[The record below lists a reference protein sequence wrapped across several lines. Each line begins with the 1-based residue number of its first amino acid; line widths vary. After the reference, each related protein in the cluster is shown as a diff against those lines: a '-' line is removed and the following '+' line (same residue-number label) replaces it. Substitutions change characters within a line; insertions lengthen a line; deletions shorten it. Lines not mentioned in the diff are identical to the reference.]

1 MDKNRIGY
9 LASLGFARMEPEEVL
24 KSLSELGYKAVEWT
38 LAHFNPRSKSI
49 EELKELFRLTGSFG
63 IEISEVVVQQDFV
76 TFDES
81 ARRDRIELV
90 KECIKAAGAVGV
102 KVLNVFTGP
111 AAWNPKAPVL
121 FRDIQEGQAWD
132 MVLGAYD
139 ELVPMAEKNDVYL
152 AVEAVFSMLCRDYY
166 TTRVLIDHFD
176 SPHLGVN
183 MDPSHYVLYRNDAA
197 WAVRQFGG
205 KIKHVHLKDVVG
217 VPGESGKSFLFPLLG
232 EGLIDWKAFFQALD
246 EVGYEGYA
254 SVEFESF
261 TYGRQILGNDPIKTA
276 ALSMEQVE
284 RLLEGDV
291 RLETSDMRL
300 QT

>member
-1 MDKNRIGY
+1 MNKDRISY
-9 LASLGFARMEPEEVL
+9 LASLGFARMKPEEVL
-24 KSLSELGYKAVEWT
+24 KSLSDLGYKGVEWG
-38 LAHFNPRSKSI
+38 LAHFNPRNKSI
-49 EELKELFRLTGSFG
+49 EELKELVKTTESFG
-63 IEISEVVVQQDFV
+63 MEISEVVVQQDFV

-81 ARRDRIELV
+81 AQKDRIELV
-90 KECIKAAGAVGV
+90 KECIKAAGEVGV

-111 AAWNPKAPVL
+111 AAWNPSAPVL
-121 FRDIQEGQAWD
+121 FRDIQEGQAWE

-139 ELVPMAEKNDVYL
+139 ELVPLAEKNDVHL
-152 AVEAVFSMLCRDYY
+152 AIEAVFSMLCRDYY
-166 TTRVLIDHFD
+166 TTRVLIDHFN

-197 WAVRQFGG
+197 WAVRQWGD

-232 EGLIDWKAFFQALD
+232 EGLVDWKAFFQALED
-246 EVGYEGYA
+246 VGYEGYA

-261 TYGRQILGNDPIKTA
+261 TYGSQILNNDPVKTA

-284 RLLEGDV
+284 QLIAG
-291 RLETSDMRL
+291 S
-300 QT
+300 

>member
-1 MDKNRIGY
+1 MDKSRIGY
-9 LASLGFARMEPEEVL
+9 LASLGFAHMKPEEVL
-24 KSLSELGYKAVEWT
+24 KSLSELGYKGVEWT
-38 LAHFNPRSKSI
+38 MAHFNPRNKST
-49 EELKELFRLTGSFG
+49 EELKELVRLTEDFG
-63 IEISEVVVQQDFV
+63 MEISEVVVQQDFV
-76 TFDES
+76 TFDEGAS
-81 ARRDRIELV
+81 KDRIDLV
-90 KECIKAAGAVGV
+90 KECIQAAGEIGV

-111 AAWNPKAPVL
+111 AAWNSKAPVL

-132 MVLGAYD
+132 MVLSAYG
-139 ELVPMAEKNDVYL
+139 ELVPLAEKNDVYL

-197 WAVRQFGG
+197 WAVRQWGDR
-205 KIKHVHLKDVVG
+205 IKHVHLKDVVG

-232 EGLIDWKAFFQALD
+232 EGMMDWKGFFQSLD
-246 EVGYEGYA
+246 DVGYEGYA

-261 TYGRQILGNDPIKTA
+261 TYGKQILNSDPVRTA

-284 RLLEGDV
+284 QLIAG
-291 RLETSDMRL
+291 S
-300 QT
+300 

>member
-1 MDKNRIGY
+1 MNKSQIGY
-9 LASLGFARMEPEEVL
+9 LASLGFARMNPEEVL

-38 LAHFNPRSKSI
+38 LAHFNPRSRSTG
-49 EELKELFRLTGSFG
+49 ELRDLVKLTRSFEM
-63 IEISEVVVQQDFV
+63 EISEAVVQQDFV

-81 ARRDRIELV
+81 VRKDRIELV
-90 KECIKAAGAVGV
+90 KECIKAAGEVGV
-102 KVLNVFTGP
+102 EVLNVFTGP

-132 MVLGAYD
+132 MVLRAYD
-139 ELVPMAEKNDVYL
+139 ELVPLAEKSNVYL

-183 MDPSHYVLYRNDAA
+183 MDPSHYVLYRNDVS
-197 WAVRQFGG
+197 WAVRQLDD

-217 VPGESGKSFLFPLLG
+217 APGESGKSFLFPLLG
-232 EGLIDWKAFFQALD
+232 EGLVDWKAFFKALD
-246 EVGYEGYA
+246 DVGYEGYA

-261 TYGRQILGNDPIKTA
+261 TYGRQILNNDPVKTA

-284 RLLEGDV
+284 RLIAE
-291 RLETSDMRL
+291 S
-300 QT
+300 

>member
-1 MDKNRIGY
+1 MNKSQIGY
-9 LASLGFARMEPEEVL
+9 LASLGFARMNPEEVL

-38 LAHFNPRSKSI
+38 LAHFNPRSRSTG
-49 EELKELFRLTGSFG
+49 ELRDLVKLTRSFEM
-63 IEISEVVVQQDFV
+63 EISEAVVQQDFV

-81 ARRDRIELV
+81 VRKDRIELV
-90 KECIKAAGAVGV
+90 KECIKAAGEVGV
-102 KVLNVFTGP
+102 EVLNVFTGP

-132 MVLGAYD
+132 MVLRAYD
-139 ELVPMAEKNDVYL
+139 ELVPLAEKSNVYL

-183 MDPSHYVLYRNDAA
+183 MDPSHYVLYRNDVS
-197 WAVRQFGG
+197 WAVRQLGD

-217 VPGESGKSFLFPLLG
+217 APGESGKSFLFPLLG
-232 EGLIDWKAFFQALD
+232 EGLVDWKAFFKALD
-246 EVGYEGYA
+246 DVGYEGYA

-261 TYGRQILGNDPIKTA
+261 TYGRQILNNDPVKTA

-284 RLLEGDV
+284 CLIAE
-291 RLETSDMRL
+291 S
-300 QT
+300 

>member
-1 MDKNRIGY
+1 MDKSRIGY
-9 LASLGFARMEPEEVL
+9 LASLGFARMKPEEVL
-24 KSLSELGYKAVEWT
+24 ENLSGLGYKAVEWT
-38 LAHFNPRSKSI
+38 LAHFNPRSKSMD
-49 EELKELFRLTGSFG
+49 ELKDLVKVTESFG
-63 IEISEVVVQQDFV
+63 MEISEVVVQQDFV

-90 KECIKAAGAVGV
+90 KECIEAAGEVGV

-132 MVLGAYD
+132 MVLGAYG
-139 ELVPMAEKNDVYL
+139 ELVPLAENNDVYL

-183 MDPSHYVLYRNDAA
+183 MDPSHYVLYRNDAS
-197 WAVRQFGG
+197 WAVRQFRD

-232 EGLIDWKAFFQALD
+232 EGLVDWQSFFQSLD
-246 EVGYEGYA
+246 EIGYEGFA

-261 TYGRQILGNDPIKTA
+261 TYGRQILRSDPVKTA

-284 RLLEGDV
+284 QLLEG
-291 RLETSDMRL
+291 S
-300 QT
+300 